1 MESRMFNSEQW
12 EGTAREL
19 VLVVHPRRKLDAK
32 TNSERAFRVLG
43 RLLEA
48 RKQCRVY
55 FHQVPHF
62 SGLGTQEMWAGLAE
76 VQVCVCVP

>member
-1 MESRMFNSEQW
+1 MRTCSGGPSSEKEQD
-12 EGTAREL
+12 AR
-19 VLVVHPRRKLDAK
+19 
-32 TNSERAFRVLG
+32 TNSAWAFRVLR

-48 RKQCRVY
+48 RKQCRVD

-76 VQVCVCVP
+76 VQACVFVPWLFH